1 MVNLLMA
8 VTLEERRFS
17 THSLHKFTL
26 GPTPATDQ
34 LPTHQLSIHPTVVLA
49 TFDSAL
55 VNI

>member
-1 MVNLLMA
+1 MA